1 MAATQL
7 KPCLVLL
14 LTFSLL
20 AFASAISRN
29 RIKSLNQI
37 KEVNRKGPYIGL
49 ITVIATEEDAFF
61 ASGSFKPDPKFP
73 FIDLSGRRFRF
84 GVVRGRKVVYVRC
97 GEGMTNAVAATQQMV
112 DLFDIKGIIHFG
124 IAGNT
129 NNSMS
134 IGDVTIPNQIAHTGL
149 WEWLNT
155 NGTLDSADV
164 AQLEI
169 GDYNVPK
176 GNGTNLLGHIGYME
190 EEYYSVAGEPNVAE
204 SLLWAN
210 ISLQWLQLASNLE
223 GMKLEQCVN
232 SSLCLT
238 EKPKLVVGLRASTSN
253 IFLDNAAYRDFLFQK
268 FGVSSAD
275 MESAGVAMTSLSNG
289 YPVIVIRGLS
299 DLAGNQEGDN
309 VVSKFGGLA
318 AVNSVKAV
326 LGFIRNLPPIT
337 R

>member
-7 KPCLVLL
+7 KPCL
-14 LTFSLL
+14 
-20 AFASAISRN
+20 R
-29 RIKSLNQI
+29 
-37 KEVNRKGPYIGL
+37 VNRKGPYIGL
-49 ITVIATEEDAFF
+49 ITVFVTEKDAFF

-73 FIDLSGRRFRF
+73 FIDLSGRGFRF

-97 GEGMTNAVAATQQMV
+97 GEVAATQQMV

-169 GDYNVPK
+169 GDNIVPK
-176 GNGTNLLGHIGYME
+176 GNGTNLL
-190 EEYYSVAGEPNVAE
+190 GEPNVAE

-210 ISLQWLQLASNLE
+210 ISLQWLQLSSNLE

-268 FGVSSAD
+268 FG
-275 MESAGVAMTSLSNG
+275 TSLSNG

-318 AVNSVKAV
+318 IVNSVKAV
-326 LGFIRNLPPIT
+326 LGFIRNLPPIAC
-337 R
+337 

>member
-61 ASGSFKPDPKFP
+61 AS
-73 FIDLSGRRFRF
+73 
-84 GVVRGRKVVYVRC
+84 
-97 GEGMTNAVAATQQMV
+97 VAATQQMV

-155 NGTLDSADV
+155 KGTLDFADV
-164 AQLEI
+164 SQLEI

-268 FGVSSAD
+268 FG
-275 MESAGVAMTSLSNG
+275 TSLSNG

-309 VVSKFGGLA
+309 VVGKFGGLA

>member
-1 MAATQL
+1 MWGG
-7 KPCLVLL
+7 
-14 LTFSLL
+14 
-20 AFASAISRN
+20 N
-29 RIKSLNQI
+29 
-37 KEVNRKGPYIGL
+37 
-49 ITVIATEEDAFF
+49 
-61 ASGSFKPDPKFP
+61 
-73 FIDLSGRRFRF
+73 
-84 GVVRGRKVVYVRC
+84 
-97 GEGMTNAVAATQQMV
+97 VAATQQMV
-112 DLFDIKGIIHFG
+112 DLFVIKGIIHFG

-149 WEWLNT
+149 WEWFNT
-155 NGTLDSADV
+155 NGTPDSADV

-238 EKPKLVVGLRASTSN
+238 ERPKLVVGLRASTSN

-309 VVSKFGGLA
+309 AVRKFGGLA

-326 LGFIRNLPPIT
+326 LGFIRNLPSST